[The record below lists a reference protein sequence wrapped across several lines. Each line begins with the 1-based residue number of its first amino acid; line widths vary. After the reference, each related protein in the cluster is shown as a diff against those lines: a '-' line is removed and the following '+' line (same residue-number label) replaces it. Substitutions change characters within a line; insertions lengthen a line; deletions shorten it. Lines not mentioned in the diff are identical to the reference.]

1 MFDPLHKWLGIPPE
15 EQPPN
20 HYRLLGIAAFES
32 DTEVIDAAADK
43 QLAFLHDLTNGEYG
57 EEAEQLSNQVSA
69 ARLCLLNPE
78 KKSAYDSTLHG
89 QQERSQTALRDP
101 SAGSPLTLPSSA
113 GPAINPGTGPS
124 INPVTGEPYIAAP
137 SDSSPLDPAYTV
149 ASSAKSKSASVA
161 SVSTRRSRPK
171 SKTKKYL
178 MASSAL
184 CLIVL
189 GLVAIGVYQGK
200 LVLDF
205 ALLESLGVPAP
216 QSEPGPS
223 TSPSVTSPSPSE
235 PTPTSRP
242 PSTDS
247 TTGPRYQDDTT
258 GNPPVRPPRRSP
270 TEPGASNRGTTPPS
284 GSTPSKPRSLGDLLH
299 GGASSS
305 ETAPVVMES
314 LPTESQIESKMELIR
329 ELYQEEYQDAQ
340 TPQKRLELAQL
351 MHREGQNTNDDS
363 VGRYTLWKVARD
375 IMVREGEFA
384 AAVGIADNMQTH
396 YRDVDALQQKT
407 QILQDA
413 AGSISA
419 PNVSSFVDT
428 AREVI
433 GDCMAGERFGLAQSF
448 AEALKESLTT
458 KATATQL
465 ATFDE
470 LLGQIHDAE
479 LAFKEYQ
486 LAFVTLEKSVNDP
499 EANESAG
506 RFLCFIRGD
515 WDAGLPHLAQA
526 SDANLQTLAELEMG
540 SSYESENAIEV
551 ADGWYDVAEKEN
563 GITEQ
568 TNIRRHALKW
578 YREIVASASGLQQ
591 RKIESRIT
599 TLERI
604 LPHDDDSDVD
614 VRAGS
619 AKELQYRLHTSKDSR
634 SDFVD
639 RKDNTFTMGMGSR
652 PDGQGEAIAGLELQN
667 AKRITVV
674 GSASQD
680 MNIAVDAFSKTGFM
694 IDYHTPGGYVKRVFL
709 GLGLKPGRRFTEA
722 PTGWGKKTRPD
733 VITDI
738 GRENT
743 YKIDLQR
750 WAPSTWDGR
759 CWFSIYMQNAG
770 PNRTVSATV
779 SWESD

>member
-78 KKSAYDSTLHG
+78 KKSAYDNTLHG
-89 QQERSQTALRDP
+89 QQERSQAALRDP
-101 SAGSPLTLPSSA
+101 LAASPSTLPSPS
-113 GPAINPGTGPS
+113 GPNIETGTGPS

-137 SDSSPLDPAYTV
+137 SESSPIEPAYTV
-149 ASSAKSKSASVA
+149 ASNAEAKPTSVA
-161 SVSTRRSRPK
+161 AVSTRRSRPK
-171 SKTKKYL
+171 STTKKYL

-189 GLVAIGVYQGK
+189 GLVAVGIYQGK

-205 ALLESLGVPAP
+205 AQLESLGVPASQP
-216 QSEPGPS
+216 EPTPS
-223 TSPSVTSPSPSE
+223 ASPAVTSPSPSE
-235 PTPTSRP
+235 PTPTSAP
-242 PSTDS
+242 PSTAGSSGPRYRNS
-247 TTGPRYQDDTT
+247 TTGNQ
-258 GNPPVRPPRRSP
+258 PPSPPRRTP
-270 TEPGASNRGTTPPS
+270 TPPGRTATLPS
-284 GSTPSKPRSLGDLLH
+284 GSTPSEPRSLGDLLH

-305 ETAPVVMES
+305 ETSPVVMEP
-314 LPTESQIESKMELIR
+314 LPSRSQIESKMELIR

-340 TPQKRLELAQL
+340 TPKKRLELAQL
-351 MHREGQNTNDDS
+351 MHREGQNTNDDP

-413 AGSISA
+413 ASWIA
-419 PNVSSFVDT
+419 PSNLSSFVDT
-428 AREVI
+428 AGEVAR
-433 GDCMAGERFGLAQSF
+433 DCMAGERFGLAQSF
-448 AEALKESLTT
+448 AESLKESLAT

-470 LLGQIHDAE
+470 LLGQIHIAE

-486 LAFVTLEKSVNDP
+486 LAFVTLEQSVDDP

-515 WDAGLPHLAQA
+515 WEAGLPHLAQA
-526 SDANLQTLAELEMG
+526 SDASLQTLAELEVG
-540 SSYESENAIEV
+540 SSYESANAIEV
-551 ADGWYDVAEKEN
+551 ADGWFDVAESES
-563 GITEQ
+563 GIAEQ
-568 TNIRRHALKW
+568 TQIRRHALQW
-578 YREIVASASGLQQ
+578 YREIVAGASGLQQ

-599 TLERI
+599 ALERL
-604 LPHDDDSDVD
+604 LPGDDHSDADIRNVT
-614 VRAGS
+614 
-619 AKELQYRLHTSKDSR
+619 AKALQYRVHTSKDSR

-639 RKDNTFTMGMGSR
+639 RKGNTFTMGMGSR
-652 PDGQGEAIAGLELQN
+652 PDGQGEAIAGIELQN
-667 AKRITVV
+667 AKQITVV

-680 MNIAVDAFSKTGFM
+680 MNVAVDDLSKTGFM

-722 PTGWGKKTRPD
+722 PTGWGAKTRPE

-743 YKIDLQR
+743 YEIDLQR